1 MAFITRYRGHL
12 HEYSEEVDESMLF
25 QEVTLD
31 EYLALQYPPFRET
44 NLPEQARA
52 DRDIEREEIQAATMP
67 GDRLW
72 LWRRVDESGRTDGS
86 ASEWGGLAVKRGG
99 EIIRTWLVWMEH

>member
-12 HEYSEEVDESMLF
+12 HEYSEEVGESMLF

-31 EYLALQYPPFRET
+31 EYLVLQYPAFREANHPERART
-44 NLPEQARA
+44 NQ
-52 DRDIEREEIQAATMP
+52 DIERAEIQAATVR
-67 GDRLW
+67 GDCLW
-72 LWRRVDESGRTDGS
+72 LWRRVDGSNRTDGS

-99 EIIRTWLVWMEH
+99 EIIRAWLVWMEH

>member
-12 HEYSEEVDESMLF
+12 REYSEEVDESMLF

-31 EYLALQYPPFRET
+31 EYLALQYPTFREA
-44 NLPEQARA
+44 NHPEQAR
-52 DRDIEREEIQAATMP
+52 IERAEIQAATMQ

-72 LWRRVDESGRTDGS
+72 LWRRIDESNRTDGS
-86 ASEWGGLAVKRGG
+86 ASEWGGLAVTRGG
-99 EIIRTWLVWMEH
+99 KIIRAWLVWMEH